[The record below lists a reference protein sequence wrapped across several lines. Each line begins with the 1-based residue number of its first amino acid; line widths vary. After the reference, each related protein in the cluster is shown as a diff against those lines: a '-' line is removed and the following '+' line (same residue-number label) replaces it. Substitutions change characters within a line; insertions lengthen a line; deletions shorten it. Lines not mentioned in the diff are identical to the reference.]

1 MAHYEN
7 RIKKMLPKVRIVIN
21 NCNLFPQNQIEQIMC
36 IDFFLS
42 ASFYPFILK
51 AYLREY
57 VSHEICLALTHFKNL
72 EPIMDTYGMEQK

>member
-1 MAHYEN
+1 
-7 RIKKMLPKVRIVIN
+7 
-21 NCNLFPQNQIEQIMC
+21 MC